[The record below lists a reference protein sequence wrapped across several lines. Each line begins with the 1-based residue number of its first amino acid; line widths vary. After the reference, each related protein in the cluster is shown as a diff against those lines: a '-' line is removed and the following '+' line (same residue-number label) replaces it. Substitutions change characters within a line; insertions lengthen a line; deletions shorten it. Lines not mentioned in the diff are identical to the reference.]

1 MATQA
6 DGSKA
11 TEIEPEEVP
20 VAKAADTLGQ
30 LLNRV
35 AFGGESFVITRNGK
49 KTARL
54 VPMPQESEPA
64 TATG

>member
-6 DGSKA
+6 DGSK
-11 TEIEPEEVP
+11 TSETDPEQVP

-54 VPMPQESEPA
+54 VPIEPEPA
-64 TATG
+64 EATG